1 MATKRRQFTLDEV
14 MVYVLEQWSESEIS
28 ELGYSE
34 DDDYVP
40 EVADR
45 LEEDVE
51 QHVELEEKTKTSDD
65 NEEGNLEMIIIL
77 NILEM
82 LTVMMRMAK

>member
-14 MVYVLEQWSESEIS
+14 TVYVLEQWSESEIS

>member
-51 QHVELEEKTKTSDD
+51 QHVE
-65 NEEGNLEMIIIL
+65 
-77 NILEM
+77 
-82 LTVMMRMAK
+82 